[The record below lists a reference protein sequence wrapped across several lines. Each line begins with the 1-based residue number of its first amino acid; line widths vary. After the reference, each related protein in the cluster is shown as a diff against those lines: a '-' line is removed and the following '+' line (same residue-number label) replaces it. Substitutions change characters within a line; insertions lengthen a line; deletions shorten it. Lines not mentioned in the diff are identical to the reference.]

1 MSSPHLLWY
10 GDDFTGA
17 ADTLATLA
25 ASGWRAMLFRGPP
38 SGEDLANAATALGG
52 GLDAIG
58 IAGIARSLAP
68 GALADE
74 LEPVAE
80 CFLRSGCRILH
91 FKICSTF
98 DSSPDV
104 GNIASA
110 IRILRRVTP
119 NRFVP
124 IAGGQPSLG
133 RYCAFGTLFAATR
146 AGGDV
151 VRIDRHPTMSKH
163 PVTPMNEADLRQHLG
178 LQGLENIGAWHLPAW
193 KLSPDGQQAALQALV
208 DQGSEAVLFDVTETA
223 HLVQLGALIRAQAA
237 HKPVLAVGAS
247 SVAQALSLES
257 DGAPCATAS
266 NAEVG
271 LAPRFPRRGPV
282 LILAGSLSPVTA
294 AQVEHA
300 TDYAVLRLDAQALSI
315 GPQGCFDAHDRIVS
329 LLAEGANVLA
339 VTAPEPGRP
348 VATGVNTTL
357 AYATRD
363 WLISLLA
370 RLVKEQISL
379 RRVGIAGGDTASL
392 AVRALPV
399 WGLSYVGSLG
409 PGTPIIRLHAGSPHL
424 DGLELMLKGGQMG
437 SLDIF
442 NRFSL
447 P

>member
-25 ASGWRAMLFRGPP
+25 STGWRAMLFRSPP
-38 SGEDLANAATALGG
+38 SLEDLANAATALGG
-52 GLDAIG
+52 ALDAIG

-91 FKICSTF
+91 FKVCSTF

-110 IRILRRVTP
+110 IHILRRAVP

-124 IAGGQPSLG
+124 IVGGQPSLG
-133 RYCAFGTLFAATR
+133 RYCAFGTLFAATH

-151 VRIDRHPTMSKH
+151 VRIDRHPTMSRH

-178 LQGLENIGAWHLPAW
+178 SQGLKNIGAWHLPAW
-193 KLSPDGQQAALQALV
+193 NRSPDGQQAALQALL
-208 DQGSEAVLFDVTETA
+208 DQGSEAVLFDITETA
-223 HLVQLGALIRAQAA
+223 QLVQLGALIRAQAA
-237 HKPVLAVGAS
+237 CEPLLAVGAS
-247 SVAQALSLES
+247 SVAQAFSLGS
-257 DGAPCATAS
+257 DGAPRGTAS
-266 NAEVG
+266 NAEPG
-271 LAPRFPRRGPV
+271 LAPRIPRRGPV

-300 TDYAVLRLDAQALSI
+300 TDYAVVRLDAQALSV
-315 GPQGCFDAHDRIVS
+315 GPEGCFHAHDRIVS
-329 LLAEGANVLA
+329 LLAEGSDVLA
-339 VTAPEPGRP
+339 VTAPDPGRP
-348 VATGVNTTL
+348 MATSVNTTL
-357 AYATRD
+357 AFATRD
-363 WLISLLA
+363 WLIALLA
-370 RLVKEQISL
+370 RLSEERMSL
-379 RRVGIAGGDTASL
+379 RRVGIAGGDTSSL
-392 AVRALPV
+392 AVRALPA

-409 PGTPIIRLHAGSPHL
+409 PGTPITRLHAGSPHL

-442 NRFSL
+442 NRFSSA
-447 P
+447 